1 MVQVANAD
9 TYHDGAQVAAAY
21 SARADIVADRLDLQ
35 GLWLMLRRRI
45 RVFFYTAIVIFDI
58 MALLAV
64 WLPPRYTATA
74 VVILDGGAAPITPG
88 STREKSNDP
97 ESNSDVETQIAI
109 LTSRDIAAKVVDYLH
124 LENDPDMRALIAP
137 GGMTAS
143 IARSIGMAGPI
154 TVGPLSAEERARLRA
169 MLVGRLA
176 SNLDVERV
184 SSAYAFSVGYTDTNP
199 IRATAIANAFA
210 HIYTDEQ
217 IRQKQERNQ
226 QAVKLLGERIE
237 TLKVQAQADFDA
249 LQRYRIDNNL
259 LSTTGATLTEQE
271 ISAYNQQVASARAE
285 AAADRASLNTA
296 RNQLRDGSAGDD
308 VGAALSSPVIQ
319 SLRVKRAELSAR
331 VAQYAGI
338 MGPKNPDFL
347 DALRELADVDAQIQ
361 SEINRTISNLDAR
374 ANVSRQR
381 LDSLAGSLGG
391 ARGTLEQNNR
401 AMVAL
406 DDLQRKADTSQAL
419 YESYL
424 NRYKEAVAASGA
436 ERAESRLVSDARIPG
451 VPSFP
456 KKSYFLALGLLFGL
470 GAGFVAAVAT
480 EMAFSGLTS
489 GEDVKRRLGVPYL
502 GGMPDFASLEP
513 AVTNPLEAVR
523 TSPRSPLAQA
533 VRGILT
539 KLRQTYQQSR
549 VVMISSALPA
559 EGKTTLS
566 ACIAQS
572 ATGAGERVIVID
584 CDSARRQFSSS
595 YAPQSAGKPGLR
607 EVLAGEVTIAAAL
620 QEHEGGFHIL
630 PITTAFGDD
639 EAQIDP
645 AKMQA
650 LLGQLREHFGLI
662 LLDTAPILP
671 VAEGRQLAALADT
684 VMLAGRWRHT
694 SDRALAT
701 ALDLLPPAARAVTGV
716 ILSRINMKQQSQF
729 TREDAGAFYHS
740 YKDYYHA

>member
-1 MVQVANAD
+1 VANAD
-9 TYHDGAQVAAAY
+9 TYHDGAPVAATY
-21 SARADIVADRLDLQ
+21 GTRADIVADRLDLQ

-74 VVILDGGAAPITPG
+74 VVILDGGAAPVTPG
-88 STREKSNDP
+88 STREKSDDP

-143 IARSIGMAGPI
+143 IARSIGLAGPI

-176 SNLDVERV
+176 SNLNVERV

-217 IRQKQERNQ
+217 IRQKQQRNQ

-296 RNQLRDGSAGDD
+296 RSQLRGGSAGDD

-381 LDSLAGSLGG
+381 LDSLSGSLGG

-456 KKSYFLALGLLFGL
+456 KKSYFLALGLLL
-470 GAGFVAAVAT
+470 GVGTGFVAAIAT

-566 ACIAQS
+566 ACMAQS

-584 CDSARRQFSSS
+584 CDSARRQFSTS
-595 YAPQSAGKPGLR
+595 YAPQPAGKPGLR

-620 QEHEGGFHIL
+620 QEHKGGFHIL
-630 PITTAFGDD
+630 PITSAFGDD

-671 VAEGRQLAALADT
+671 VAEGRQLAALADA

-694 SDRALAT
+694 SDRAMAT

>member
-1 MVQVANAD
+1 MANAD
-9 TYHDGAQVAAAY
+9 IYREEATAAAAY
-21 SARADIVADRLDLQ
+21 GARADIVADRLDLQ
-35 GLWLMLRRRI
+35 GLWLMFRRRL
-45 RVFFYTAIVIFDI
+45 RVFFYTAIIIFDI
-58 MALLAV
+58 MALLTV

-74 VVILDGGAAPITPG
+74 VVILNG
-88 STREKSNDP
+88 STTPVTPSSTKEKSEVP
-97 ESNSDVETQIAI
+97 ESNSDVETEIAI

-137 GGMTAS
+137 GGITAR
-143 IARSIGMAGPI
+143 IARSIGLAKPVS
-154 TVGPLSAEERARLRA
+154 VGPLSAEDRARLRA
-169 MLVGRLA
+169 VLISRLA
-176 SNLDVERV
+176 SGLTVERV
-184 SSAYAFSVGYTDTNP
+184 SSAYAFSVGYTDSIP

-210 HIYTDEQ
+210 HIYTEEQ
-217 IRQKQERNQ
+217 IRQKQVRNQ

-237 TLKVQAQADFDA
+237 ALKVQAQADFDA

-285 AAADRASLNTA
+285 AAADSASLSTA
-296 RNQLRDGSAGDD
+296 RTQLRGGSAGDD

-331 VAQYAGI
+331 VAQYAGTL
-338 MGPKNPDFL
+338 GPRNPDFL

-381 LDSLAGSLGG
+381 LDSLSGSLGG

-436 ERAESRLVSDARIPG
+436 ERAESRLVSDARIPTA
-451 VPSFP
+451 PSFP
-456 KKSYFLALGLLFGL
+456 KRSYFLALGLLLGL
-470 GAGFVAAVAT
+470 GAGFVAAIAT

-502 GGMPDFASLEP
+502 GGMPDFGTIDP
-513 AVTNPLEAVR
+513 AVTDPLETVR
-523 TSPRSPLAQA
+523 SSPRSPLAQA

-539 KLRQTYQQSR
+539 KLRQTFEKGQ

-559 EGKTTLS
+559 EGKTTLT
-566 ACIAQS
+566 ACLAQAAVG
-572 ATGAGERVIVID
+572 ATERVIVID
-584 CDSARRQFSSS
+584 CDSTRRQFSTSF
-595 YAPQSAGKPGLR
+595 AKQDADKPGLR

-620 QEHEGGFHIL
+620 QEHAGGFHIL
-630 PITTAFGDD
+630 PITSPFGAD

-650 LLGQLREHFGLI
+650 LLAQLREHFGLI

-671 VAEGRQLAALADT
+671 VAEGRELAALADT
-684 VMLAGRWRHT
+684 VILAGRWRHT
-694 SDRALAT
+694 SEKALAT
-701 ALDLLPPAARAVTGV
+701 ALDLLPPAARAVTSI
-716 ILSRINMKQQSQF
+716 ILSRINMKQQSRF

>member
-1 MVQVANAD
+1 MP
-9 TYHDGAQVAAAY
+9 YG
-21 SARADIVADRLDLQ
+21 ARADIVADRLDLQ
-35 GLWLMLRRRI
+35 GLWLMFRRRL
-45 RVFFYTAIVIFDI
+45 RVFIYTALIIFDI

-74 VVILDGGAAPITPG
+74 VVILNGGAAPVTPG
-88 STREKSNDP
+88 STREKSDDP

-137 GGMTAS
+137 GGVTAS
-143 IARSIGMAGPI
+143 IARSIGLAKPVA
-154 TVGPLSAEERARLRA
+154 VGPLSAEDRARLRA
-169 MLVGRLA
+169 IIISRMA

-184 SSAYAFSVGYTDTNP
+184 SSAYAFSVGYTDSNP

-217 IRQKQERNQ
+217 VRQKQERNQ
-226 QAVKLLGERIE
+226 QAVQLLGERIE
-237 TLKVQAQADFDA
+237 KLKLQAQDDFDA

-285 AAADRASLNTA
+285 AAADRASLATA
-296 RNQLRDGSAGDD
+296 RNQLRGGSTGDD

-331 VAQYAGI
+331 VAQYAGV
-338 MGPKNPDFL
+338 MGPKNPDFM

-381 LDSLAGSLGG
+381 LDSLSGSLGG
-391 ARGTLEQNNR
+391 ARGALEQNNR

-456 KKSYFLALGLLFGL
+456 KKSYFLALGLLL
-470 GAGFVAAVAT
+470 GVGVGFVAAIAT
-480 EMAFSGLTS
+480 EMAFNGLTS

-502 GGMPDFASLEP
+502 GGMPDFTTIEP
-513 AVTNPLEAVR
+513 AVGDPLEALR
-523 TSPRSPLAQA
+523 ASPRSPLAQA

-539 KLRQTYQQSR
+539 KVRQTYEQGR
-549 VVMISSALPA
+549 VVMVSSALPA
-559 EGKTTLS
+559 EGKTTLA
-566 ACIAQS
+566 ACLAQS
-572 ATGAGERVIVID
+572 AAGMAERVIVID
-584 CDSARRQFSSS
+584 CDSTRRQFSTT
-595 YAPQSAGKPGLR
+595 YAPQPVGKPGLR

-620 QEHEGGFHIL
+620 QEHAGGFHIL
-630 PITTAFGDD
+630 PITTPFGAD
-639 EAQIDP
+639 EAQIDA

-671 VAEGRQLAALADT
+671 VAEGRELAPLAD
-684 VMLAGRWRHT
+684 VVLLAGRWRHT
-694 SDRALAT
+694 SEKALAT
-701 ALDLLPPAARAVTGV
+701 ALELLPPATRAVAGV
-716 ILSRINMKQQSQF
+716 ILSRINMKQLGRF

>member
-1 MVQVANAD
+1 
-9 TYHDGAQVAAAY
+9 
-21 SARADIVADRLDLQ
+21 
-35 GLWLMLRRRI
+35 
-45 RVFFYTAIVIFDI
+45 
-58 MALLAV
+58 
-64 WLPPRYTATA
+64 
-74 VVILDGGAAPITPG
+74 
-88 STREKSNDP
+88 
-97 ESNSDVETQIAI
+97 
-109 LTSRDIAAKVVDYLH
+109 
-124 LENDPDMRALIAP
+124 
-137 GGMTAS
+137 
-143 IARSIGMAGPI
+143 
-154 TVGPLSAEERARLRA
+154 
-169 MLVGRLA
+169 
-176 SNLDVERV
+176 V
-184 SSAYAFSVGYTDTNP
+184 SSAYAFSVGYTDSIP

-210 HIYTDEQ
+210 HIYTEEQ
-217 IRQKQERNQ
+217 IRQKQVRNQ

-237 TLKVQAQADFDA
+237 ALKVQAQADFDA

-285 AAADRASLNTA
+285 AAADSASLSTA
-296 RNQLRDGSAGDD
+296 RTQLRGGSAGDD

-331 VAQYAGI
+331 VAQYAGTL
-338 MGPKNPDFL
+338 GPRNPDFL

-381 LDSLAGSLGG
+381 LDSLSGSLGG

-436 ERAESRLVSDARIPG
+436 ERAESRLVSDARIPTA
-451 VPSFP
+451 PSFP
-456 KKSYFLALGLLFGL
+456 KRSYFLALGLLLGL
-470 GAGFVAAVAT
+470 GAGFVAAIAT

-502 GGMPDFASLEP
+502 GGMPDFGTIDP
-513 AVTNPLEAVR
+513 AVTDPLETVR
-523 TSPRSPLAQA
+523 SSPRSPLAQA

-539 KLRQTYQQSR
+539 KLRQTFEKGQ

-559 EGKTTLS
+559 EGKTTLT
-566 ACIAQS
+566 ACLAQAAVG
-572 ATGAGERVIVID
+572 ATERVIVID
-584 CDSARRQFSSS
+584 CDSTRRQFSTSF
-595 YAPQSAGKPGLR
+595 AKQDADKPGLR

-620 QEHEGGFHIL
+620 QEHAGGFHIL
-630 PITTAFGDD
+630 PITSPFGAD

-650 LLGQLREHFGLI
+650 LLAQLREHFGLI

-671 VAEGRQLAALADT
+671 VAEGRELAALADT
-684 VMLAGRWRHT
+684 VILAGRWRHT
-694 SDRALAT
+694 SEKALAT
-701 ALDLLPPAARAVTGV
+701 ALDLLPPAARAVTSI
-716 ILSRINMKQQSQF
+716 ILSRINMKQQSRF